1 MSDYLNHVVARSLNR
16 VETVQPRLASRFESL
31 TSFTGSVAEQAASW
45 EPVAISATSDEIE
58 LTQQPETPASTIP
71 PIQRSPAT
79 NPQTLPIQH
88 LPQPSNLTPLSDR
101 QVHQLP
107 IETFP
112 QTPETNSNSSSR
124 RLPPAPELIESSIQ
138 EPPDRQPLTP
148 ILKHQTQT
156 PLADSFAAQ
165 PNQLV
170 PESAVIQPSVSQQ
183 DIPRVPRAVARRTT
197 APQPLVPSPR
207 TQTQRTTAPQPLVP
221 SPRTLS
227 TSITDLVA
235 PVTPSSELSS
245 ATTAVSKQQRTTSE
259 TPQPSPTIQVTI
271 GRIEVR
277 ATPPASPP
285 KRKRTAPVVM
295 SLDEYLRQQH

>member
-207 TQTQRTTAPQPLVP
+207 T
-221 SPRTLS
+221 LS